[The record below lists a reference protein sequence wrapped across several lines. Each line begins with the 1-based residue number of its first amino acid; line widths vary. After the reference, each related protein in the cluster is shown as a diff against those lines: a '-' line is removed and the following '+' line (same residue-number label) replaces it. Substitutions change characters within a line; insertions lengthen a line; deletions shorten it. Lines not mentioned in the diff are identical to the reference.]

1 MTGRRAGAEFP
12 IKYTSVT
19 VSTVVH
25 LTQSQYR
32 LKTAVNPHCQC
43 DQPDS
48 ERLGVS
54 TVPLPSTSSIRKC
67 LGGLPHHQ
75 VLAAVNGGVIVTKL
89 SIS

>member
-25 LTQSQYR
+25 LTQIQCR
-32 LKTAVNPHCQC
+32 LKTAMNPHC
-43 DQPDS
+43 DQS

-54 TVPLPSTSSIRKC
+54 NVPLPSTVPLENAWVACRTKSC
-67 LGGLPHHQ
+67 LL
-75 VLAAVNGGVIVTKL
+75 
-89 SIS
+89 